1 MLVLINGFKV
11 RQVLFVTDEHN
22 QYFLVNG
29 NWSDWFAMTN
39 CSEPECG
46 IGFLIMK
53 RICNNPPPMLNGSNC
68 SGDDTKLVSCGTG
81 ECSNKVAV
89 PIIISLLVVVLIAA
103 AVFLL
108 YRLKSYKVSH
118 MQSRAPGQNSFWR

>member
-68 SGDDTKLVSCGTG
+68 SGDDTKLVSCGAG
-81 ECSNKVAV
+81 ECSNKVTV
-89 PIIISLLVVVLIAA
+89 PVLISLAIVALVALGL
-103 AVFLL
+103 FLL
-108 YRLKSYKVSH
+108 HRLKS
-118 MQSRAPGQNSFWR
+118 